1 MFGNS
6 TIPVLE
12 QVVQFTQARHGVL
25 AGNLANMDTPGYK
38 SADLSPQRF
47 QEKLKEALENRG
59 QESRKAREQR
69 YANMTAD
76 GKSLFTETDDPFSE
90 VRDSMHSILY
100 HDQSDVSLEKQVTE
114 IAKNQTEHNLAVT
127 LMTSQMRL
135 LQTAITERV
144 V

>member
-38 SADLSPQRF
+38 SADLSPLRF
-47 QEKLKEALENRG
+47 QEKLKEAIENRG
-59 QESRKAREQR
+59 TESRAAREQR

-76 GKSLFTETDDPFSE
+76 GESLFTSTDDPFSE

-100 HDQSDVSLEKQVTE
+100 HDQSNVSLEKQVTE
-114 IAKNQTEHNLAVT
+114 IAKNQTEHNLALT
-127 LMTSQMRL
+127 LLTSQMRL

>member
-59 QESRKAREQR
+59 QESREAREQR

-76 GKSLFTETDDPFSE
+76 GKSLLTETDDPFSE